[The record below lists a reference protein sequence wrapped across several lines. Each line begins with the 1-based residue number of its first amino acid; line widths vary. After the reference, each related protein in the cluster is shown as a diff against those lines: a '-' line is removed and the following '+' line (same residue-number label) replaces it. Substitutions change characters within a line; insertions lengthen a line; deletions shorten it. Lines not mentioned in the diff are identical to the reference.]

1 MPDFLDAE
9 HAEVLRMAERLADE
23 LAALSE
29 RATAGGIR
37 AAAQETHNAAGSG
50 IGGAAREASGTASD
64 GTEAAALDALGPASD
79 GIGAVVREAS
89 KAAGVFGMTQP
100 VAFGG
105 TEAGAQALA
114 IVRDTLGS
122 QNVGHLPGI
131 FGPSPGV
138 LADVGE
144 PLRSQFLLPYLAGE
158 LRSGFGFTEPA
169 DAPRHTWARRDGDVL
184 VINGA
189 KSYVTGGADAHFVN
203 ALVEVE
209 GTGPAMVLIE
219 TDRAGVTLERRFGTL
234 DGSHHAAFAFADVRV
249 PATHV
254 IGEAGR
260 GLRRAMG
267 QINATRMAIAA
278 DCVGLC
284 RFAIGLV
291 ERRLQERADSG
302 SAPGTPPHQDA
313 LASSAAD
320 RAAAGGAAGSSADR
334 AGRSTSGQTIGDGS
348 SQPTHGA
355 GRVGSEVERAG
366 FGQMRISAYAA
377 RSALY
382 RTARLLDAGENAVNE
397 VMAAKS
403 LATETLSRICD
414 EAVQLVGGTALV
426 DGHPLA
432 DILRRVRALR
442 LAEGPTEVLAANVAR
457 GRLDLGLGR
466 L

>member
-9 HAEVLRMAERLADE
+9 HAEVLATAERLADQ
-23 LAALSE
+23 LAALTE
-29 RATAGGIR
+29 RANAGSIE
-37 AAAQETHNAAGSG
+37 AAEREAHSEAGSG
-50 IGGAAREASGTASD
+50 VEAAMLETPRTASDGVGTAAQEASGT
-64 GTEAAALDALGPASD
+64 ASD

-89 KAAGVFGMTQP
+89 KATGVFGMTQP
-100 VAFGG
+100 AAFGG
-105 TEAGAQALA
+105 TEAGVLALA

-122 QNVGHLPGI
+122 RNVGHLPGI

-158 LRSGFGFTEPA
+158 LHSGFGFTEPA
-169 DAPRHTWARRDGDVL
+169 DAPRHTWARRDGDEL
-184 VINGA
+184 VVNGA

-219 TDRAGVTLERRFGTL
+219 TGRAGVTMERRFGTL
-234 DGSHHAAFAFADVRV
+234 DGSHHAAFTFADVRV
-249 PATHV
+249 PTTYV

-284 RFAIGLV
+284 RFAIDLV
-291 ERRLQERADSG
+291 EQTLIERTGRRGSTERDSAKRDSAMQG
-302 SAPGTPPHQDA
+302 STEQD
-313 LASSAAD
+313 SAV
-320 RAAAGGAAGSSADR
+320 RGS
-334 AGRSTSGQTIGDGS
+334 TGQ
-348 SQPTHGA
+348 PA
-355 GRVGSEVERAG
+355 RVGTDLERVALG
-366 FGQMRISAYAA
+366 DMRIAAYAA
-377 RSALY
+377 RSTLY

-414 EAVQLVGGTALV
+414 DAVQLVGGTALV
-426 DGHPLA
+426 EGHPLA

>member
-9 HAEVLRMAERLADE
+9 HAEVLATAERLADQ

-29 RATAGGIR
+29 RATAGSIE
-37 AAAQETHNAAGSG
+37 AAEREAHSEAGSG
-50 IGGAAREASGTASD
+50 V
-64 GTEAAALDALGPASD
+64 EAAMLETPGTASD

-138 LADVGE
+138 LADAGE

-169 DAPRHTWARRDGDVL
+169 DAPRHTWARRDGDEL

-219 TDRAGVTLERRFGTL
+219 TGRAGVTMDRRFGTL
-234 DGSHHAAFAFADVRV
+234 DGSHHAAFTFADVRV
-249 PATHV
+249 PATYV

-278 DCVGLC
+278 DCIGLC
-284 RFAIGLV
+284 RFAVDLV
-291 ERRLQERADSG
+291 E
-302 SAPGTPPHQDA
+302 
-313 LASSAAD
+313 
-320 RAAAGGAAGSSADR
+320 
-334 AGRSTSGQTIGDGS
+334 QTL
-348 SQPTHGA
+348 
-355 GRVGSEVERAG
+355 VERAG
-366 FGQMRISAYAA
+366 RRGSTERGSTKQDSAEKPARVGTDPERVALGGMRIAAYAA

-403 LATETLSRICD
+403 LATEALSRICD
-414 EAVQLVGGTALV
+414 DAVQLVGGTALV

>member
-9 HAEVLRMAERLADE
+9 HAEVLRTAERLADE
-23 LAALSE
+23 LAALTA
-29 RATAGGIR
+29 RAAAGGI
-37 AAAQETHNAAGSG
+37 AAA
-50 IGGAAREASGTASD
+50 
-64 GTEAAALDALGPASD
+64 
-79 GIGAVVREAS
+79 VREAS

-100 VAFGG
+100 AAFGG
-105 TEAGAQALA
+105 TEAGALALA

-122 QNVGHLPGI
+122 RNVGHLPGI

-169 DAPRHTWARRDGDVL
+169 DAPRHTWARRDGDEL
-184 VINGA
+184 VVNGA

-203 ALVEVE
+203 ALVEVD
-209 GTGPAMVLIE
+209 GIGPAMVLIE
-219 TDRAGVTLERRFGTL
+219 TDRAGVTMERRFGTL
-234 DGSHHAAFAFADVRV
+234 DGSQHAAFTFADVRV
-249 PATHV
+249 PAAHV

-278 DCVGLC
+278 DCVGVC
-284 RFAIGLV
+284 RFALDIV
-291 ERRLQERADSG
+291 E
-302 SAPGTPPHQDA
+302 
-313 LASSAAD
+313 
-320 RAAAGGAAGSSADR
+320 
-334 AGRSTSGQTIGDGS
+334 QTL
-348 SQPTHGA
+348 
-355 GRVGSEVERAG
+355 VERAG
-366 FGQMRISAYAA
+366 QRGSTKQDSTEEPTRVGTDLERVALGNMRIAAYAA

-382 RTARLLDAGENAVNE
+382 RTAQLLDAGENAVNE

-414 EAVQLVGGTALV
+414 DAVQLVGGTALV

-432 DILRRVRALR
+432 DTLRRVRALR

-466 L
+466 I

>member
-9 HAEVLRMAERLADE
+9 HTEVLRTAERLADE
-23 LAALSE
+23 LVAL
-29 RATAGGIR
+29 AGRVAESDI
-37 AAAQETHNAAGSG
+37 
-50 IGGAAREASGTASD
+50 GAA
-64 GTEAAALDALGPASD
+64 
-79 GIGAVVREAS
+79 VREAS

-100 VAFGG
+100 TSIGG
-105 TEAGAQALA
+105 TDAGALALA
-114 IVRDTLGS
+114 VVRDTLGS
-122 QNVGHLPGI
+122 RYVCHLPGT

-138 LADVGE
+138 LADIGE

-169 DAPRHTWARRDGDVL
+169 DAPRHTWARRDGDDL
-184 VINGA
+184 VVNGA
-189 KSYVTGGADAHFVN
+189 KSYVTGGADADFIN
-203 ALVEVE
+203 TLVEVE
-209 GTGPAMVLIE
+209 GTGSAMVLIE
-219 TDRAGVTLERRFGTL
+219 TDRAGVTLEQRFGTL
-234 DGSHHAAFAFADVRV
+234 DGSHHAAFTFADVRV

-260 GLRRAMG
+260 GLRRAMS

-278 DCVGLC
+278 DCVGQC
-284 RFAIGLV
+284 RFAIDVVEQTLV
-291 ERRLQERADSG
+291 ERAARRGSTEEPTRIGTDPERVM
-302 SAPGTPPHQDA
+302 
-313 LASSAAD
+313 L
-320 RAAAGGAAGSSADR
+320 
-334 AGRSTSGQTIGDGS
+334 GD
-348 SQPTHGA
+348 
-355 GRVGSEVERAG
+355 
-366 FGQMRISAYAA
+366 MRIAVYAA

-414 EAVQLVGGTALV
+414 DAVQLVGGTALV

-466 L
+466 M

>member
-9 HAEVLRMAERLADE
+9 HTEVLHTAERLAEE
-23 LAALSE
+23 LAALCGRVDESDL
-29 RATAGGIR
+29 
-37 AAAQETHNAAGSG
+37 
-50 IGGAAREASGTASD
+50 GAA
-64 GTEAAALDALGPASD
+64 
-79 GIGAVVREAS
+79 VRQAS

-105 TEAGAQALA
+105 TEAGALALA
-114 IVRDTLGS
+114 VVRDTLAS
-122 QNVGHLPGI
+122 RNVGHLAGV

-169 DAPRHTWARRDGDVL
+169 DAPRHTWAARDGDDL
-184 VINGA
+184 VVNGA
-189 KSYVTGGADAHFVN
+189 KSYVTGGADAAFVN

-209 GTGPAMVLIE
+209 DTGPAMVLIE
-219 TDRAGVTLERRFGTL
+219 TDRAGVVLTERFGTL
-234 DGSHHAAFAFADVRV
+234 DGSHHAAFTFTDVRV

-254 IGEAGR
+254 IGEAGG
-260 GLRRAMG
+260 GLRRAMS

-278 DCVGLC
+278 DCIGQC
-284 RFAIGLV
+284 RFAIDLV
-291 ERRLQERADSG
+291 ERTLVERAARRG
-302 SAPGTPPHQDA
+302 STEVPA
-313 LASSAAD
+313 
-320 RAAAGGAAGSSADR
+320 
-334 AGRSTSGQTIGDGS
+334 
-348 SQPTHGA
+348 
-355 GRVGSEVERAG
+355 RVGSDPERVALG
-366 FGQMRISAYAA
+366 GMRIGAYAA

-382 RTARLLDAGENAVNE
+382 RTARLLDASENAVNE

-414 EAVQLVGGTALV
+414 DAVQLVGGTALV
-426 DGHPLA
+426 DSHPLA

-466 L
+466 M

>member
-1 MPDFLDAE
+1 MPDFLDSE
-9 HAEVLRMAERLADE
+9 HTEVLRAAERLADE
-23 LAALSE
+23 LTTLFGKVAESD
-29 RATAGGIR
+29 I
-37 AAAQETHNAAGSG
+37 
-50 IGGAAREASGTASD
+50 GAA
-64 GTEAAALDALGPASD
+64 
-79 GIGAVVREAS
+79 VREAS

-100 VAFGG
+100 ASFGG
-105 TEAGAQALA
+105 TEAGALALTV
-114 IVRDTLGS
+114 VRDTLGS
-122 QNVGHLPGI
+122 RNVGHLPGI

-138 LADVGE
+138 LANVGE

-169 DAPRHTWARRDGDVL
+169 DAPRHTWAMCDGDEL

-189 KSYVTGGADAHFVN
+189 KSYVTGGADADFIN
-203 ALVEVE
+203 ALVEIE
-209 GTGPAMVLIE
+209 GAGTAMVLIE
-219 TDRAGVTLERRFGTL
+219 TDRAGVTLEQRFGTL

-249 PATHV
+249 PDTHL

-260 GLRRAMG
+260 GLGRAMG
-267 QINATRMAIAA
+267 QINATRLAIAA
-278 DCVGLC
+278 DCVGQC
-284 RFAIGLV
+284 RFAIDLV
-291 ERRLQERADSG
+291 EQTLTERAARRG
-302 SAPGTPPHQDA
+302 STDEPA
-313 LASSAAD
+313 
-320 RAAAGGAAGSSADR
+320 
-334 AGRSTSGQTIGDGS
+334 
-348 SQPTHGA
+348 
-355 GRVGSEVERAG
+355 RVGTDLERVTLG
-366 FGQMRISAYAA
+366 DMRIAAYAA

-414 EAVQLVGGTALV
+414 SAVQFVGGTALV

-466 L
+466 V

>member
-1 MPDFLDAE
+1 MPDFLYTE
-9 HAEVLRMAERLADE
+9 HAEVLSAAERLADE
-23 LAALSE
+23 LAALPGRVAESD
-29 RATAGGIR
+29 I
-37 AAAQETHNAAGSG
+37 
-50 IGGAAREASGTASD
+50 GAA
-64 GTEAAALDALGPASD
+64 
-79 GIGAVVREAS
+79 VRQAS
-89 KAAGVFGMTQP
+89 KSAGVFGMTQP
-100 VAFGG
+100 MSVGG
-105 TEAGAQALA
+105 TEAGALALA
-114 IVRDTLGS
+114 VVRDTLGS
-122 QNVGHLPGI
+122 RNVGHLPGV

-158 LRSGFGFTEPA
+158 LLSGFGFTESA
-169 DAPRHTWARRDGDVL
+169 DAPRHTWARRDGDDL
-184 VINGA
+184 VVNGA
-189 KSYVTGGADAHFVN
+189 KSYVTGGADADFIN

-209 GTGPAMVLIE
+209 GTGSAMVLIE
-219 TDRAGVTLERRFGTL
+219 TDRAGVTLKQRFGTL
-234 DGSHHAAFAFADVRV
+234 DGSHHAAFTFTDVRV

-278 DCVGLC
+278 DCIGQC
-284 RFAIGLV
+284 RFAIDLV
-291 ERRLQERADSG
+291 E
-302 SAPGTPPHQDA
+302 
-313 LASSAAD
+313 
-320 RAAAGGAAGSSADR
+320 
-334 AGRSTSGQTIGDGS
+334 QTL
-348 SQPTHGA
+348 
-355 GRVGSEVERAG
+355 VERAG
-366 FGQMRISAYAA
+366 RHGSIEEPARVGTDLERVTLGYMRIAAYAA

-403 LATETLSRICD
+403 LATETLSQICD
-414 EAVQLVGGTALV
+414 DAVQLVGGTALV

-466 L
+466 M